1 MKIYYSVWC
10 NILQLKDELGIDGF
24 FPVISNEVE
33 MPESY
38 LSSVVV
44 AAAGVVVVVVVVLA
58 MEVAIIRDRFIFMS
72 HILSVFI

>member
-1 MKIYYSVWC
+1 
-10 NILQLKDELGIDGF
+10 LQLKDELGIDGF

-44 AAAGVVVVVVVVLA
+44 AAAGVVVVVVVLA

>member
-44 AAAGVVVVVVVVLA
+44 AAAGVVVVVVLA

>member
-44 AAAGVVVVVVVVLA
+44 AAAGVVVVVVVLA